1 MNYCNASFL
10 SFPFLAGKKDAFPR
24 VNLEELTGLEKLAS
38 ANFVFFF
45 KSNREMLVKI
55 TMRTTLAM
63 AL

>member
-10 SFPFLAGKKDAFPR
+10 SFLFLAGKEDAFPR
-24 VNLEELTGLEKLAS
+24 VNLEELTGLEKLAGT
-38 ANFVFFF
+38 NFVFFF

-55 TMRTTLAM
+55 TRMTLAM